1 LPDYTTRIIISSG
14 LLNMKYGDFSS
25 LVQLGVG
32 LHIGTAILQLYGE
45 IGAEPLVRTLAR
57 IKALVT
63 EPAGAALAGAKAD
76 YEQLA
81 SDYEIFKIR
90 LFNEYKRY
98 IKINSTVAV
107 LLTILLTAIS
117 FKSDDTI
124 ERDWVVITIP
134 IVALSVLPAL
144 VTLGTLWIDASQLV
158 GPMRARANNLEM
170 RVLKLGLMPVQPRY
184 TAPKTIHH
192 SAKPKPLRLP
202 RTFRRR

>member
-1 LPDYTTRIIISSG
+1 
-14 LLNMKYGDFSS
+14 MKYGDFSS

-57 IKALVT
+57 INGLVMEPTGSALV
-63 EPAGAALAGAKAD
+63 EAKAD

-98 IKINSTVAV
+98 IKINSIVAV
-107 LLTILLTAIS
+107 LLTILLTVIA
-117 FKSDDTI
+117 FKSDDPI
-124 ERDWVVITIP
+124 EGDWVVITVP

-144 VTLGTLWIDASQLV
+144 VTLGALWIDASQLV
-158 GPMRARANNLEM
+158 GPMRVRANRLEM
-170 RVLKLGLMPVQPRY
+170 RVLKLGLMPLQPPPY
-184 TAPKTIHH
+184 AAPKPIRRLV
-192 SAKPKPLRLP
+192 KPKPLRRL
-202 RTFRRR
+202 RILRRK